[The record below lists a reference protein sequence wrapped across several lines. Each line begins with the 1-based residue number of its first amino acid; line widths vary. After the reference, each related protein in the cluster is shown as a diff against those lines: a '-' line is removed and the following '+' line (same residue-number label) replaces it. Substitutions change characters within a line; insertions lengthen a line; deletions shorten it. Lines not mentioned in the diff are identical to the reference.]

1 MKRRDAIAFL
11 LSIGVLQSSSL
22 NAFEVSGERKK
33 VVIAGG
39 GTGGLIAYALL
50 KVYAPSLHI
59 TLVAPNAKHLYQSGM
74 NYVAAGV
81 MQPDEMIKE
90 MWQFVDEQEWVRE
103 KVSSFAPEKNLLQTQ
118 SGRTHSYDYLVVALG
133 IEPDYSAIEGM
144 DVSLLGHRGITSIYH
159 NDTITGMIP
168 GALITRSWYEDV
180 CKQAQQKKV
189 HILFGNAKGHI
200 KCGGAILSALYMLDD
215 ALHGNGPLCGKNVAK
230 NAEITYAKPG
240 KRLFGLSR
248 YNKPLMERSKAYGNI
263 THRFSHSLVAI
274 DSRRKRA
281 TFEYVTKV
289 KDIYDPD
296 FEEWSYK
303 TVHKHVEIPY
313 DFLHVTP
320 PMHPPKCL
328 RESVLAKRLGTQIG
342 FAEVDRETLQ
352 HKRFANVF
360 AVGDCAGI
368 PLGKTAIAAKY
379 QAKTA
384 VENILSLLT
393 KQPLHHY
400 DGYSGCPIKLGYKDV
415 LFAEFD
421 YEGALSRIIK
431 SPCIPKHSLWEY
443 DRYRLP
449 HLYWRWLH
457 GENV

>member
-1 MKRRDAIAFL
+1 MERRDAIAFL
-11 LSIGVLQSSSL
+11 LSVGVLQNSL
-22 NAFEVSGERKK
+22 VNALEHAGERKK
-33 VVIAGG
+33 VVIVGG

-50 KVYAPSLHI
+50 KAYAPSLHI
-59 TLVAPNAKHLYQSGM
+59 TLVAPNAKHLYQSGVS
-74 NYVAAGV
+74 YVAAGV
-81 MQPDEMIKE
+81 MEPDEMIKG
-90 MWQFVDEQEWVRE
+90 MWQFVDEKEWVQE
-103 KVSSFAPEKNLLQTQ
+103 KVKHFSPEENLLHTQ
-118 SGRTHSYDYLVVALG
+118 SGQTLHYDYLIVALG
-133 IEPDYSAIEGM
+133 VEPDYSAIEGM
-144 DVSLLGHRGITSIYH
+144 DISLLGHRGITSIYH
-159 NDTITGMIP
+159 NDTTAAAIP
-168 GALITRSWYEDV
+168 GALMTRSWYEAI
-180 CKQAQQKKV
+180 CKQAQQKQT
-189 HILFGNAKGHI
+189 HILFANAKGHI

-215 ALHGNGPLCGKNVAK
+215 ALHGNGPLCRKNVAK
-230 NAEITYAKPG
+230 NVEITYAKPG
-240 KRLFGLSR
+240 KRLFGLPR

-289 KDIYDPD
+289 KDVYDPD

-303 TVHKHVEIPY
+303 TVRKDVEIPY

-328 RESVLAKRLGTQIG
+328 QESVLAKRSGTQVG

-368 PLGKTAIAAKY
+368 PLGKTAIAAKC

-384 VENILSLLT
+384 VENTLSLLT
-393 KQPLHHY
+393 KEPMRHY
-400 DGYSGCPIKLGYKDV
+400 DGYSGCPIKLGYNDV

-431 SPCIPKHSLWEY
+431 LPCIPKHSLWEY

-449 HLYWRWLH
+449 QLYWSWLH
-457 GENV
+457 GEKV